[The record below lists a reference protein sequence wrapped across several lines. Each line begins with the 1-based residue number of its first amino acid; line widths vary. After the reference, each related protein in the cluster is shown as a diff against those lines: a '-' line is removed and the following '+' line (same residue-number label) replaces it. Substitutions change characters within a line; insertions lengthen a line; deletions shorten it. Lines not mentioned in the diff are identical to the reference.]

1 MNQEPHAAPEPKPS
15 FLAREGPFILA
26 SIIGLTYFVVS
37 IPGTALMNLS
47 PEKSHPLL
55 EQAIKHRTVEGTL
68 RALLPLI
75 ASASFQFVP
84 AAVGLAALLYLAK
97 KRKPLLPLLASDA
110 ARWSLWDFFKVCA
123 SSFCFFPLA
132 TFLMRRTP
140 FIWGRL
146 SEPATF
152 GFLASGQNVAILL
165 LCLWVARSA
174 GGRTFFS
181 TQGLNRRL
189 RTSFVY
195 GLRGFLLTAPL
206 AFGAGQIS
214 GFILSRLRIDRGI
227 DPVSSYLLDVP
238 AAELWILL
246 VAIVLLAPFAEE
258 LLFRGFLYPPLEARF
273 GRRAAVLLTGLVFAI
288 LHLNPY
294 DFLGLFALGVGFAYT
309 YSRTRSLGACIVFHA
324 LNNALSV
331 ASVLTLRFLLQ

>member
-1 MNQEPHAAPEPKPS
+1 VNQEPHAAPEPEPS

-37 IPGTALMNLS
+37 IPGTLLMNLS

-55 EQAIKHRTVEGTL
+55 EQAITHRTIEGTL

-75 ASASFQFVP
+75 AS
-84 AAVGLAALLYLAK
+84 AVGLAALLYLAK
-97 KRKPLLPLLASDA
+97 KRKPLLPLLASDTP
-110 ARWSLWDFFKVCA
+110 RWSLWDFFKVWA

-132 TFLMRRTP
+132 TFLMRKTP

-152 GFLASGQNVAILL
+152 GFLASGQNVVILL

-181 TQGLNRRL
+181 TQGLSRRL

-214 GFILSRLRIDRGI
+214 GFILSRLGIDRGI

-246 VAIVLLAPFAEE
+246 VAIVLLAPLAEE
-258 LLFRGFLYPPLEARF
+258 LLYRSFLYPPLEARF
-273 GRRAAVLLTGLVFAI
+273 GSRAGVLLTGLVFAA

-294 DFLGLFALGVGFAYT
+294 DFLGLFALGVGLAYT
-309 YSRTRSLGACIVFHA
+309 YSRTRSLGACVVFHA
-324 LNNALSV
+324 LINTLSV

>member
-1 MNQEPHAAPEPKPS
+1 VNQESHAAPEPEPS

-26 SIIGLTYFVVS
+26 SIIGLTYFAAR
-37 IPGTALMNLS
+37 IPGTILMNLS

-55 EQAIKHRTVEGTL
+55 EQAIKHRIIEGAL

-84 AAVGLAALLYLAK
+84 AVAGLAMLVYLSQ
-97 KRKPLLPLLASDA
+97 KRKPLLPLLASDT
-110 ARWSLWDFFKVCA
+110 ARWSLWDFFKVWA

-132 TFLMRRTP
+132 TFLMRKIP

-152 GFLASGQNVAILL
+152 GFLASGQNVVILL
-165 LCLWVARSA
+165 LCLWVPPSA
-174 GGRTFFS
+174 GDRTFFS
-181 TQGLNRRL
+181 TQGLSRRL

-214 GFILSRLRIDRGI
+214 GFILSRLGIDRGL

-238 AAELWILL
+238 AAELWTLL

-258 LLFRGFLYPPLEARF
+258 LLYRSFLYPPLEARF
-273 GRRAAVLLTGLVFAI
+273 GRRAGVLLTGLVFAA
-288 LHLNPY
+288 LHLSPY
-294 DFLGLFALGVGFAYT
+294 DFLGLFALGVGLAYT